1 MADSAYLR
9 TAWTSYRWLLGW
21 LRPGAFLA
29 AKVANPVG
37 QVVLFSLLGAAV
49 AGGRPASWYVVG
61 NSLLI
66 CAFGGLYGLSITL
79 STARNAGLVGYLAT
93 APRPPLWT
101 LSAIALPHVLDGLL
115 TGAALLTGG
124 LLVTRTVPR
133 APLALLVCVLLAA
146 ASAAALGLVTSQL
159 SLLARDG
166 RGVLTNVVYLL
177 TLLLCG
183 ANLAPDQ
190 LPAPLR
196 PAAEV
201 WPLRHAIDAAR
212 QAVEG
217 RWATAD
223 LAAELVVAAVLA
235 AGAALGA
242 RRLQTAA
249 RRRGTLDGWL

>member
-1 MADSAYLR
+1 MADSAFAR

-21 LRPGAFLA
+21 LRPAAFLA

-61 NSLLI
+61 NALLV

-79 STARNAGLVGYLAT
+79 STARNAGLVGYLAI
-93 APRPPLWT
+93 APRPSLWT
-101 LSAIALPHVLDGLL
+101 LSAFALPHVLDGLV
-115 TGAALLTGG
+115 TSAALLTGG
-124 LLVTRTVPR
+124 LLVTRTVPG
-133 APLALLVCVLLAA
+133 APVALLVCVLLAA
-146 ASAAALGLVTSQL
+146 ASAAALGLVTSQF

-166 RGVLTNVVYLL
+166 RGILTNVVYLL

-183 ANLAPDQ
+183 ANLDPDR
-190 LPAPLR
+190 LPALLR

-201 WPLRHAIDAAR
+201 WPLRHAIGAAR
-212 QAVEG
+212 HAVDG
-217 RWATAD
+217 RWAVGEM
-223 LAAELVVAAVLA
+223 AAELAVAAVLA
-235 AGAALGA
+235 AVAVLGA
-242 RRLQTAA
+242 HHLQSLA